1 MNLADSGL
9 PAPPDLVAV
18 IDPRIL
24 LGIFVMLVVA
34 ALAAAV
40 RLALAH
46 RDPLPLVCCGAALLA
61 ALNEPIYDILGKI
74 VYAEN
79 NPMAYHA
86 FGRAIPWFLVLGYL
100 PWVGLAPYLVFK
112 AMQAGVTRRTLHM
125 AAAILFVS
133 VACVEIFGNSLQ
145 LWTYYGEA
153 PMKYLGVA
161 PQAVTYPLVGGFLLY
176 ALASPLSG
184 WRRMLTG
191 FTISVMILPIGYA
204 ATSWPGYF
212 ALHADLPPVLDWVAS
227 AALLAMCAAM
237 AAGAT
242 YLAQRWRE
250 SVDPDGLPP
259 AGEPVSVRQIV
270 FGATTHVAGSTA
282 RAVERDS
289 SSA

>member
-9 PAPPDLVAV
+9 PGPPPLTAD

-24 LGIFVMLVVA
+24 LGIFIVLVAA

-40 RLALAH
+40 RLSLTH
-46 RDPLPLVCCGAALLA
+46 RDPLPLVCCGAALVA

-112 AMQAGVTRRTLHM
+112 AMQGGVSRRALHIAAG
-125 AAAILFVS
+125 ILFVS
-133 VACVEIFGNSLQ
+133 VACVEIFGNSLH

-161 PQAVTYPLVGGFLLY
+161 PQAVTYPMVGGFLLY
-176 ALASPLSG
+176 ALASQLRG
-184 WRRMLTG
+184 WRRVLTG

-212 ALHADLPPVLDWVAS
+212 ALYADLPPVLDWLAS
-227 AALLAMCAAM
+227 AALLALCAAM

-242 YLAQRWRE
+242 YLAERWRE
-250 SVDPDGLPP
+250 SADPDGHFRD
-259 AGEPVSVRQIV
+259 AEPVSVRHIL
-270 FGATTHVAGSTA
+270 FGGAPHNPAAPGGTA
-282 RAVERDS
+282 RKDS
-289 SSA
+289 SWV

>member
-9 PAPPDLVAV
+9 PGPPPLVAV
-18 IDPRIL
+18 IDQRIL
-24 LGIFVMLVVA
+24 LGIFVILVGAALVV
-34 ALAAAV
+34 AV
-40 RLALAH
+40 RLAQAN
-46 RDPLPLVCCGAALLA
+46 RDPLPLVCCGGALVA

-112 AMQAGVTRRTLHM
+112 AMQAGVTRRTLHI
-125 AAAILFVS
+125 AAATLFVS
-133 VACVEIFGNSLQ
+133 VGCVEIFGNSLR
-145 LWTYYGEA
+145 LWTYYGEP

-176 ALASPLSG
+176 AFASGLSG
-184 WRRMLTG
+184 WRRVLTG

-212 ALHADLPPVLDWVAS
+212 ALYADLPPVLDWVAS

-250 SVDPDGLPP
+250 SVDPHGLAS
-259 AGEPVSVRQIV
+259 AGQPVSIRQIV
-270 FGATTHVAGSTA
+270 FGASLPVARSTA
-282 RAVERDS
+282 GPLGKNS
-289 SSA
+289 S